1 MKIAPC
7 LVLVVIALIVVASD
21 PAFADGQDS
30 RIPSMERRT
39 RLSAR
44 CSNTSYRSTRTH
56 HPSRPGSRPT
66 KAFVRGQYGGSGPAA
81 TSAPAKTDSAPTN
94 DRVRFDDSGNVEV
107 YIHLENSDDSTLQQ
121 LRDMGATIEVVNSD
135 WNVLQ
140 AWVPISA
147 LDQIANL
154 DAVQEITPPDYGV
167 TKTGSI
173 KTKGDAI
180 QRTDLARAFSGLTG
194 AGVKVGVISAGA
206 TSWRTALGSGDLP
219 NMLETDL
226 SLQGRGHEGTAMLEI
241 IDDLAPDAEL
251 AFAGGGSSLR
261 FVEAVLWLA
270 IDAFQGEGVE
280 AIVDDVV
287 FFGEPYFEDG
297 PVALAAADAV
307 AGGVV
312 FVSAAGNS
320 AEEHYEGHFVDGGD
334 GFHAFDGDSDI
345 SMRVDTGLDV
355 FVHLQ
360 VNDPFGASGNDY
372 DLFICP
378 AGLKPIKFNLQNDLC
393 AGSDRLQ
400 DGNDD
405 PDEAAFLFHPGEA
418 DIYIRK
424 NSGDPKRLE
433 MFIDGAEIREHGV
446 SEGGIFGHPAAS
458 EVLAVGAI
466 DATDPGHDD
475 PEYFSDKGPSI
486 ISHPTPESRNK
497 PDVMGIDGVLVTGSG
512 NFGRPFPDGPG
523 NLLFGTSA
531 AAPHLAAIAALVIEA
546 QRLADPSITQK

>member
-1 MKIAPC
+1 MPCKCCCRYAVCYISANSERVSCTPMKIAPC

-21 PAFADGQDS
+21 PAFADGPDSQDFQHGKEDAVVS
-30 RIPSMERRT
+30 PLLQQFIQEHEDAPSQQ
-39 RLSAR
+39 AR
-44 CSNTSYRSTRTH
+44 QPADESL
-56 HPSRPGSRPT
+56 
-66 KAFVRGQYGGSGPAA
+66 VRGQYGGSGPAA
-81 TSAPAKTDSAPTN
+81 TSASAKADSAPTN

-180 QRTDLARAFSGLTG
+180 QRADPARAFSGLTG

-219 NMLETDL
+219 NTLETDL

-241 IDDLAPDAEL
+241 IHDLAPDAEL

-270 IDAFQGEGVE
+270 NDAFQGEGVD
-280 AIVDDVV
+280 AIVDVVV

-320 AEEHYEGHFVDGGD
+320 AEEHYEGDFVDGGT
-334 GFHAFDGDSDI
+334 AS
-345 SMRVDTGLDV
+345 T
-355 FVHLQ
+355 HLM
-360 VNDPFGASGNDY
+360 
-372 DLFICP
+372 
-378 AGLKPIKFNLQNDLC
+378 
-393 AGSDRLQ
+393 
-400 DGNDD
+400 
-405 PDEAAFLFHPGEA
+405 E
-418 DIYIRK
+418 
-424 NSGDPKRLE
+424 
-433 MFIDGAEIREHGV
+433 
-446 SEGGIFGHPAAS
+446 
-458 EVLAVGAI
+458 
-466 DATDPGHDD
+466 T
-475 PEYFSDKGPSI
+475 
-486 ISHPTPESRNK
+486 
-497 PDVMGIDGVLVTGSG
+497 VTS
-512 NFGRPFPDGPG
+512 P
-523 NLLFGTSA
+523 
-531 AAPHLAAIAALVIEA
+531 
-546 QRLADPSITQK
+546 